1 MAEADVAAMA
11 QQITR
16 VVSRDGWQSDRSIVP
31 DMQKLL
37 GRLTTLRVDVDLLQR
52 TKIGA
57 MVSKLKKHE
66 DEVVRGYSTT
76 LTKRWKEQVGVSSGG
91 GGASKSSSG
100 PVPQARRPAPSPS
113 PPKQGMRHCMGRG
126 DLMILVSIAHLYN

>member
-1 MAEADVAAMA
+1 MAAEADVAAMA
-11 QQITR
+11 KQITR
-16 VVSRDGWQSDRSIVP
+16 VVSREGWQADRSVVP

-37 GRLTTLRVDVDLLQR
+37 GRLTTLRVDLDLLQR

-76 LTKRWKEQVGVSSGG
+76 LTKRWKEQVGVSTGGGGGGGGGSGG
-91 GGASKSSSG
+91 GGASR
-100 PVPQARRPAPSPS
+100 PAERRPVPSPS
-113 PPKQGMRHCMGRG
+113 PPKPGLFALWMGRG
-126 DLMILVSIAHLYN
+126 RMIVTW